1 MPALA
6 GLGYRSRLN
15 QKEAVGTVHLR
26 LLALLDASWC
36 FREPL
41 NPLVLFI
48 LIILVVTGG
57 EALFE
62 DCIEFSLDIVGIK
75 VVLVVD
81 NTSLD
86 RPGPDL
92 ILILILFFL
101 IVVSFGFGAVQF
113 AIVEEVIIGRVLV
126 VELLVGF
133 VVWKVVGDFVVA
145 HCFLG

>member
-15 QKEAVGTVHLR
+15 QEEAVGTVHLR

-48 LIILVVTGG
+48 LIVIVVTGG

-62 DCIEFSLDIVGIK
+62 NCIEFSLDIVGIR
-75 VVLVVD
+75 VVLV
-81 NTSLD
+81 
-86 RPGPDL
+86 
-92 ILILILFFL
+92 
-101 IVVSFGFGAVQF
+101 
-113 AIVEEVIIGRVLV
+113 
-126 VELLVGF
+126 LLWG
-133 VVWKVVGDFVVA
+133 G
-145 HCFLG
+145 

>member
-1 MPALA
+1 M
-6 GLGYRSRLN
+6 
-15 QKEAVGTVHLR
+15 GTVHLR

-48 LIILVVTGG
+48 LIVIVVTGG

-62 DCIEFSLDIVGIK
+62 NCIEFSLDIVRIR

-92 ILILILFFL
+92 ILIFLIL
-101 IVVSFGFGAVQF
+101 VVFGAFFIAIVRF
-113 AIVEEVIIGRVLV
+113 ATVEEVILGRVLG

-133 VVWKVVGDFVVA
+133 VVWQVVGDFVVA